1 MKLELQEIDLGL
13 DEFLEVTPTQI
24 YEMSV
29 AAARKGAV
37 TGRKGLKLDS
47 PKQYG
52 KYASGWRVKDK
63 STIFSGAEFVIHNG
77 KSPSL
82 VHLLDDGH
90 ELIVHGKRV
99 GRVAG
104 HPHFKNNKE
113 RAGDV
118 FEEHFDDGLQR
129 II

>member
-1 MKLELQEIDLGL
+1 MKIEIDEIDVGL
-13 DEFLEVTPTQI
+13 DDFLEVTPAQV

-29 AAARKGAV
+29 ESAKKGAV
-37 TGRKGLKLDS
+37 AGRKGLKTES

-52 KYASGWRVKDK
+52 KYASGWRIKNN
-63 STIFSGAEFVIHNG
+63 STIMAGAEFVIHNG
-77 KSPSL
+77 KKPHL

-99 GRVAG
+99 GRVSG
-104 HPHFKNNKE
+104 HPHYKNNKE

-118 FEEHFDDGLQR
+118 FEEHFDDGLQK